1 MFLPEETLVLPAE
14 AHCTYR
20 APLNVETR
28 RRLTLALAITA
39 VVMVVEFV
47 GGWLSGSLALLA
59 DAAHML
65 ADVAALGLAL
75 IAAWIAQRPATPQ
88 RSFGFMRLEILA
100 ALVNGAVLFA
110 IAIGIGVEA
119 WRRVRVPPAVNGA
132 LLLGVAAV
140 GFVANLGAVSVLHRG
155 HEHSLNQ
162 RGAYLHVLSD
172 LLGSVGALIA
182 GFVVLVFGWTLA
194 DPVISVLIGALV
206 LGSAWRLVKEST
218 DVLLEAT
225 PTHIALSDVHDRIAS
240 VPGVDSV
247 HDLHLWT
254 VTSGM
259 VAMSGHLV
267 VKNPT
272 DNQPVLEEVQDR
284 MRALGIAHVT
294 VLVEQMLRQ
303 AGVFR
308 ANQQVAERVMD
319 SNPLERERG
328 ITILAKN
335 TSVRWGDT
343 KINIVDT
350 PGHADFGGEVER
362 ILRMVDGFLLLVDA
376 AEGPMPQTRFVA
388 GKALALGLKPIV
400 LVNKVDRPDAEPLR
414 VHDEVLELLMD
425 LDASPEQFNCPFLYT
440 SSRAGTATL
449 DLKKEG
455 KDLTPLF
462 ETILGTI
469 PAPKANPDGPL
480 QMLISTLDY
489 SSYLGRIGI
498 GRIERGRMH
507 VGDTVALL
515 PIGEPGPVGDGKFEQ
530 ARVVKLFAFE
540 GLERVEL
547 ETAAAGEIVAI
558 AGLAGVEIG
567 KTVTAPDHLD
577 RLAGIA
583 VEEPT
588 ISVDMLV
595 NNSPLAGREGKFV
608 TGRQLRERL
617 YRELERNV
625 ALRVEDTDTPYAF
638 TVSGRG
644 ELHLGILMET
654 MRREGYE
661 FQVSR
666 PRIIPRE
673 GPNGERLEPYE
684 ELMID
689 CPEGYL
695 GVVMEKLGP
704 RRAELLDMR
713 NTGLGMVR
721 MRFKIPA
728 RGLLGY
734 RSEFLTDTR
743 GTGIMHHRF
752 FDYGPWAGPLQ
763 GRSRGVMVADREGV
777 AVAYALFNLQERGT
791 MFVKPGDAVYEGMIV
806 GESARTGDMDVNP
819 SKEKKLTNMRT
830 TASDEMIVL
839 EPPRPVTLEL
849 ALEYIED
856 DELIEITPSS
866 IRLRKRELNATER
879 RKLARSARAA
889 EES

>member
-1 MFLPEETLVLPAE
+1 LKI
-14 AHCTYR
+14 R
-20 APLNVETR
+20 N
-28 RRLTLALAITA
+28 
-39 VVMVVEFV
+39 
-47 GGWLSGSLALLA
+47 
-59 DAAHML
+59 
-65 ADVAALGLAL
+65 
-75 IAAWIAQRPATPQ
+75 
-88 RSFGFMRLEILA
+88 
-100 ALVNGAVLFA
+100 
-110 IAIGIGVEA
+110 IAI
-119 WRRVRVPPAVNGA
+119 
-132 LLLGVAAV
+132 
-140 GFVANLGAVSVLHRG
+140 
-155 HEHSLNQ
+155 
-162 RGAYLHVLSD
+162 
-172 LLGSVGALIA
+172 
-182 GFVVLVFGWTLA
+182 
-194 DPVISVLIGALV
+194 
-206 LGSAWRLVKEST
+206 
-218 DVLLEAT
+218 
-225 PTHIALSDVHDRIAS
+225 
-240 VPGVDSV
+240 
-247 HDLHLWT
+247 
-254 VTSGM
+254 
-259 VAMSGHLV
+259 
-267 VKNPT
+267 
-272 DNQPVLEEVQDR
+272 
-284 MRALGIAHVT
+284 IAHVDHGKT
-294 VLVEQMLRQ
+294 TLVDQMLRQ

-335 TSVRWGDT
+335 TSVRWGET

-400 LVNKVDRPDAEPLR
+400 LVNKIDRQDAEPLR

-425 LDASPEQFNCPFLYT
+425 LEATPEQFNCPFLYT

-449 DLKKEG
+449 DLRKPGTTLE
-455 KDLTPLF
+455 PLF
-462 ETILGTI
+462 RTILDTI
-469 PAPKANPDGPL
+469 PAPKADPNGPF

-498 GRIERGRMH
+498 GRIERGQVH

-515 PIGEPGPVGDGKFEQ
+515 PVGQPGPVGDGAYDQ
-530 ARVVKLFAFE
+530 ARVVKLFGFE
-540 GLERVEL
+540 GLERAEL
-547 ETAAAGEIVAI
+547 ETAAAGEIVAV

-567 KTVTAPDHLD
+567 KTVTAPDHLE

-588 ISVDMLV
+588 ISVDVLV
-595 NNSPLAGREGKFV
+595 NNSPFAGREGKFV
-608 TGRQLRERL
+608 TGRHLRERL

-673 GPNGERLEPYE
+673 GPDGERLEPYE

-689 CPEGYL
+689 CPEGYV
-695 GVVMEKLGP
+695 GVVMEKVGP
-704 RRAELLDMR
+704 RRATMLDMK
-713 NTGLGMVR
+713 NPGLGMVR
-721 MRFKIPA
+721 MRFKVPA

-743 GTGIMHHRF
+743 GTGIIHHRF
-752 FDYGPWAGPLQ
+752 FEYGPWAGPIS

-777 AVAYALFNLQERGT
+777 AVAFALFNLQERGT
-791 MFVKPGDAVYEGMIV
+791 LFVQPGEAVYEGMIV
-806 GESARTGDMDVNP
+806 GEHVRSGDLDVNAT
-819 SKEKKLTNMRT
+819 KEKKLTNMRT
-830 TASDEMIVL
+830 TASDEMIML
-839 EPPRPVTLEL
+839 EPPRQVTLEL

-856 DELIEITPSS
+856 DELIEVTPSS
-866 IRLRKRELNATER
+866 LRLRKRLLGATER
-879 RKLARSARAA
+879 RKLARSEKRAA
-889 EES
+889 LEE